1 MNSTTLIIDSWFIP
15 IDIVMIVCTTLSL
28 ILTTVFIFIIV
39 VDKTCHTVPMMLV
52 ANSYVAALV
61 SACGLLS
68 LCIFTLQNDLKQ
80 IYYQDSNCVF
90 RAYFDD
96 VTSVLLTYSFLIQ
109 ASYRYVTVVYPARL
123 FWLSA
128 KFQGL
133 VICGISIFA
142 FIYPFVF
149 LFTGEIIYNVDNQV
163 CQLPL
168 QLSFSMIYTALC
180 TYIIPV
186 SMIIFIYLKLILHVK
201 QMSKRITPVNILSRA
216 KRELKM
222 VQRTIKLI
230 TILITIGF
238 PYSLF
243 VFMSFFN
250 SAPKYHYRIAF
261 LFVDVSLVFVIIAL
275 FVFTDPLKASV
286 MKRINVRPNM
296 VVAII
301 A

>member
-1 MNSTTLIIDSWFIP
+1 MNSSTVIIESWFIP
-15 IDIVMIVCTTLSL
+15 IDIVMIVCTTLAAIVST
-28 ILTTVFIFIIV
+28 IFIFIIV

-68 LCIFTLQNDLKQ
+68 LCIFTLQNDVKQ
-80 IYYQDSNCVF
+80 VYYQDSNCVF

-96 VTSVLLTYSFLIQ
+96 VTSVLLTYSFLLQ
-109 ASYRYVTVVYPARL
+109 ASYRYVTVVYPSRL

-133 VICGISIFA
+133 VICGILIFA

-149 LFTGEIIYNVDNQV
+149 IFNGEIVYNVDNQI
-163 CQLPL
+163 CQLPFRF
-168 QLSFSMIYTALC
+168 SFSIIYAALC
-180 TYIIPV
+180 IYIIPV

-201 QMSKRITPVNILSRA
+201 QMSKRVTPVNTLSRA

-222 VQRTIKLI
+222 VQRTVKLI

-243 VFMSFFN
+243 IFMSFFY
-250 SAPKYHYRIAF
+250 SAPKYDFRIAF
-261 LFVDVSLVFVIIAL
+261 LFVDVSLLFVIIAI
-275 FVFTDPLKASV
+275 FMFTDPLKASV
-286 MKRINVRPNM
+286 MKRINVRPNI
-296 VVAII
+296 VVAIV